1 LGEVHLKSETHTE
14 RSMQMTF
21 HIFKHKIHAS
31 GSGLTT
37 VIEPCEIVDQTKIIT
52 ISSNSRVQAPYRTYT
67 MTYHKTKFQD
77 LTHNQYHMPVS
88 TSMDYEMTY
97 MVKLLCPL
105 WSINFILEIVSQQ
118 VCLFSEVSLMDK
130 TCFEVKLMI

>member
-1 LGEVHLKSETHTE
+1 MSASANETPDILRDTE
-14 RSMQMTF
+14 YNKGPQE
-21 HIFKHKIHAS
+21 IHAS

-52 ISSNSRVQAPYRTYT
+52 ISSNSTVQAPYRTYT
-67 MTYHKTKFQD
+67 MTYRQTKFQD

-97 MVKLLCPL
+97 MVKT
-105 WSINFILEIVSQQ
+105 IM
-118 VCLFSEVSLMDK
+118 SLA
-130 TCFEVKLMI
+130 VY